1 MANCEDF
8 LEGKKVQISRGRLF
22 VNLEDF
28 FRRESKEQISRG
40 RLFVSLKDF
49 FRREKRPN
57 FLVDVI
63 RQFKDFWGNRKKPT
77 FGQYKDFKDREVL
90 QCGSDAGLDL
100 DQR

>member
-1 MANCEDF
+1 
-8 LEGKKVQISRGRLF
+8 LK
-22 VNLEDF
+22 DF

-63 RQFKDFWGNRKKPT
+63 PQFKVFWGNRKKPT
-77 FGQYKDFKDREVL
+77 FCQYEDFKD
-90 QCGSDAGLDL
+90 
-100 DQR
+100 